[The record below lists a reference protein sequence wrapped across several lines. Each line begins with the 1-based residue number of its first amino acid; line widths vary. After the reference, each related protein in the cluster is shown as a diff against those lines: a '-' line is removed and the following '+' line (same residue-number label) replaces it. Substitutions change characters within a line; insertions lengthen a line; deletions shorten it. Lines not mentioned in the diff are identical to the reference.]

1 MWYLLN
7 IKLIE
12 FLRRSFVGLN
22 DLEKGR
28 MLMYNFMLAFVICGI
43 VYFIGE
49 AVSNLTKAWVPSVF
63 VTAAVM
69 LVGYWTIFP
78 TTLVSDSMLIP
89 FGSTVGIYLLI
100 THMGTVI
107 SVKQLVAQWKTI
119 VVCLAGLAGMCA
131 LCLGILPGI
140 IGRDFVIAGL
150 PPLTGGIVAATTM
163 MNAANEKGLT
173 EAAVFAITMYCVQ
186 GFAGYPLT
194 AVCLQLEGKKLL
206 KGYRSGE
213 LKIKGA
219 AGGVDAV
226 NGKLEDGTAKAAKK
240 KLLPP
245 VPANWNST
253 VVMLMK
259 LGFVGWLATQ
269 LGSIVIPVINMKISG
284 AVYALILG
292 IIFTTIGFLDENV
305 LNKGNSYGIIMFA
318 LMMYV
323 FDGLKDCTPDM
334 LASIIGPMI
343 LLIVVGVAGMAVLCF
358 IVAKVLKMS
367 FLLSFATAL
376 TALYGFPPNAV
387 ITEATCTALAK
398 TPEEKEFLMSKM
410 FPPMIVGGFTTVTI
424 TSVIIAG
431 VFAGML

>member
-1 MWYLLN
+1 
-7 IKLIE
+7 
-12 FLRRSFVGLN
+12 
-22 DLEKGR
+22 
-28 MLMYNFMLAFVICGI
+28 MYNFMLAFVICGI

>member
-1 MWYLLN
+1 
-7 IKLIE
+7 
-12 FLRRSFVGLN
+12 
-22 DLEKGR
+22 
-28 MLMYNFMLAFVICGI
+28 MYNFMLAFVICGI

-89 FGSTVGIYLLI
+89 FGSSVGIYLLI

-213 LKIKGA
+213 LKIEGA

-305 LNKGNSYGIIMFA
+305 LNKANSYGIIMFA

>member
-213 LKIKGA
+213 LKIEGA
-219 AGGVDAV
+219 ADGVDAV

-305 LNKGNSYGIIMFA
+305 LNKANSYGIIMFA

-343 LLIVVGVAGMAVLCF
+343 LLIVVGVAGMAILCF

-424 TSVIIAG
+424 TSVVIAG

>member
-1 MWYLLN
+1 
-7 IKLIE
+7 
-12 FLRRSFVGLN
+12 
-22 DLEKGR
+22 
-28 MLMYNFMLAFVICGI
+28 MYNFMLAFVICGI

-69 LVGYWTIFP
+69 LVGYWTILP
-78 TTLVSDSMLIP
+78 TTLVSDSVLIP

-131 LCLGILPGI
+131 LCMGILPGI
-140 IGRDFVIAGL
+140 IGRDLVIAGL

-213 LKIKGA
+213 LKIEGA

-226 NGKLEDGTAKAAKK
+226 NGKLEDGTTKAAKK

-284 AVYALILG
+284 AVYALVLG

-305 LNKGNSYGIIMFA
+305 LNKANSYGIIVFA

-343 LLIVVGVAGMAVLCF
+343 LLIVVGVAGMAILCF

-387 ITEATCTALAK
+387 ITEATCTALAQ

-424 TSVIIAG
+424 TSVVIAG

>member
-1 MWYLLN
+1 
-7 IKLIE
+7 
-12 FLRRSFVGLN
+12 
-22 DLEKGR
+22 
-28 MLMYNFMLAFVICGI
+28 MYNFMLAFVICGI

-213 LKIKGA
+213 LKIEGA
-219 AGGVDAV
+219 ADGVDAV

-343 LLIVVGVAGMAVLCF
+343 LLIVVGVAGMAILCF

-387 ITEATCTALAK
+387 ITEATCTALAQ

-424 TSVIIAG
+424 TSVVIAG

>member
-1 MWYLLN
+1 MWYILN